1 MIHRVRMWIMGKPY
15 SSDLRGRIIGY
26 IEGGGSP
33 RGAAEHFSVS
43 PSCTVKL
50 MERWALQNRGPAC

>member
-1 MIHRVRMWIMGKPY
+1 MGKPY
-15 SSDLRGRIIGY
+15 SLDLRGRIIGY
-26 IEGGGSP
+26 IEGGGSR

-50 MERWALQNRGPAC
+50 MERGALQNRGPAS